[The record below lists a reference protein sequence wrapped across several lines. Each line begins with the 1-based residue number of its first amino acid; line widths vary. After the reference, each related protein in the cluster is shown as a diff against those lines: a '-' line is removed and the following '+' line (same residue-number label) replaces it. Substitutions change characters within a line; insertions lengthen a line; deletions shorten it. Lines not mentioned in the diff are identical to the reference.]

1 MVTCTHEN
9 RFNNNWTLLFLVTEC
24 KLKQFYLHQCY
35 VARRECGGRGGGGG
49 QGQIQEFLMGD
60 PLDTSRAK
68 E

>member
-9 RFNNNWTLLFLVTEC
+9 PFYNNWSLLFLVTEY

-35 VARRECGGRGGGGG
+35 VARWECGGRGGGR
-49 QGQIQEFLMGD
+49 QGQIQEFLMRD

-68 E
+68 